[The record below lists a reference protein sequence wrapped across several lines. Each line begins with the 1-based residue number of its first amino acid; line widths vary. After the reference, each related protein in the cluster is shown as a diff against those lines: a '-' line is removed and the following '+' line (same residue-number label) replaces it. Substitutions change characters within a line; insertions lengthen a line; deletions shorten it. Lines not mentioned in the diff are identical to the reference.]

1 MTNKVY
7 KRSENASDK
16 KSVKTAE
23 KFHKLKGFD
32 PTSLSGFWK
41 TPMHCV
47 RFFYW
52 AVATNFYKKW
62 KSGRYVIQFQI
73 VDTKTWTRNEDH
85 INVHIAVNKACVA
98 DLKIPQ
104 TMSNDLNAYGGFL
117 PTKGA
122 IKAALASL
130 LTGKEPES
138 NVYSPEEVKQL
149 VRDAIAN
156 TPEEEDTIPFEEEI
170 SSMTKEDDSSAKE

>member
-16 KSVKTAE
+16 KSVKIAE

-32 PTSLSGFWK
+32 PTNLSGFWK

-73 VDTKTWTRNEDH
+73 VDTKTWTRDEDH
-85 INVHIAVNKACVA
+85 INVHVSVNKTCVA

-104 TMSNDLNAYGGFL
+104 TMPNDMNAYGGFI

-156 TPEEEDTIPFEEEI
+156 TPEEEDTIPFEEE
-170 SSMTKEDDSSAKE
+170 SSDSSAKE

>member
-1 MTNKVY
+1 
-7 KRSENASDK
+7 
-16 KSVKTAE
+16 
-23 KFHKLKGFD
+23 
-32 PTSLSGFWK
+32 
-41 TPMHCV
+41 
-47 RFFYW
+47 
-52 AVATNFYKKW
+52 
-62 KSGRYVIQFQI
+62 
-73 VDTKTWTRNEDH
+73 
-85 INVHIAVNKACVA
+85 
-98 DLKIPQ
+98 
-104 TMSNDLNAYGGFL
+104 AYGGFI

>member
-1 MTNKVY
+1 MTDKVY

-52 AVATNFYKKW
+52 AVTTNFYKKW

-73 VDTKTWTRNEDH
+73 LDTKTWKRDEAH
-85 INVHIAVNKACVA
+85 VNVHIAVNKACVA

-104 TMSNDLNAYGGFL
+104 TMPNDMNAYGGFI

-122 IKAALASL
+122 IKAALAAL

-156 TPEEEDTIPFEEEI
+156 TPEEEDTIPFEEE
-170 SSMTKEDDSSAKE
+170 SSDSSAKE

>member
-1 MTNKVY
+1 MTEKVY

-85 INVHIAVNKACVA
+85 INVHVSVNKTCVA

-104 TMSNDLNAYGGFL
+104 TMPNDMNAYGGFI

-122 IKAALASL
+122 IKAALAAL

-156 TPEEEDTIPFEEEI
+156 TPEEEDTIPFEEE
-170 SSMTKEDDSSAKE
+170 SSDSSAKE

>member
-1 MTNKVY
+1 MTDKVY
-7 KRSENASDK
+7 KRSENASDE
-16 KSVKTAE
+16 KSVKIAK

-32 PTSLSGFWK
+32 PTNLSGFWK

-73 VDTKTWTRNEDH
+73 LDTKTWKRDEAH
-85 INVHIAVNKACVA
+85 VNVHLTVNKTCVD

-122 IKAALASL
+122 IKAALAAL

-156 TPEEEDTIPFEEEI
+156 TPEEEDTIPFEEE
-170 SSMTKEDDSSAKE
+170 SSDSSAKE

>member
-1 MTNKVY
+1 MTDKVY

-23 KFHKLKGFD
+23 KFHKLKGYD

-52 AVATNFYKKW
+52 AVTTNFYKKW

-73 VDTKTWTRNEDH
+73 LDTKTWKRDEAH
-85 INVHIAVNKACVA
+85 VNVHIAVNKACVA

-104 TMSNDLNAYGGFL
+104 TMPNDMNAYGGFI

-122 IKAALASL
+122 IKAALAAL

-156 TPEEEDTIPFEEEI
+156 TPEEEDTIPFEEE
-170 SSMTKEDDSSAKE
+170 SSDSSAKE